1 MVARFPSF
9 LRTLGLLLLAVGP
22 LAFATVQT
30 TGPRSFHASDAAF
43 DDTTVGAI
51 AHPEQVFAAGS
62 QQMQSAQQ
70 LAKQHWGT
78 DPCGGNV
85 EIVWSGLASDINA
98 QSSWTNPTSAYDN
111 PTQNGDCK
119 ITFNPGAEY
128 DWPKFCTVAV
138 HEYGH
143 LAGRPHV
150 NSDDDVMSPYYI
162 KPVAEC
168 KEPATSAPSAAAPLG
183 EPPARAASV
192 AKKTTKKVVKKKRVV
207 KRRTTTKTRKAKAKK
222 HRKAARKHAKRR

>member
-9 LRTLGLLLLAVGP
+9 LRSIGLLLLAVGP
-22 LAFATVQT
+22 LAFASIQAA
-30 TGPRSFHASDAAF
+30 GPQSYHARDAAF
-43 DDTTVGAI
+43 DDTTVGAV
-51 AHPEQVFAAGS
+51 AHPEQVFAVGS
-62 QQMQSAQQ
+62 QQMQTAQA
-70 LAKQHWGT
+70 LAKQHWAT
-78 DPCGGNV
+78 DPCGGQV

-111 PTQNGDCK
+111 PSQNGDCK

-128 DWPKFCTVAV
+128 DWPKFCTVAI

-143 LAGRPHV
+143 LAGKPHV
-150 NSDDDVMSPYYI
+150 SNDDDVMSPYYV

-168 KEPATSAPSAAAPLG
+168 KQPATPAPAAVPPVA

-192 AKKTTKKVVKKKRVV
+192 AKKTTKRVVKKRVIKKR
-207 KRRTTTKTRKAKAKK
+207 TATKTRKHKKSRTHKA
-222 HRKAARKHAKRR
+222 HKRP

>member
-1 MVARFPSF
+1 MVARLPAF
-9 LRTLGLLLLAVGP
+9 LRSVGLVLLAVGP
-22 LAFATVQT
+22 LAFSSIQAARPQSY
-30 TGPRSFHASDAAF
+30 RARDAAF
-43 DDTTVGAI
+43 DDTTVGAV
-51 AHPEQVFAAGS
+51 AHPEQVYAAGS
-62 QQMQSAQQ
+62 QGMQTAVA
-70 LAKQHWGT
+70 LAKQHWGA

-119 ITFNPGAEY
+119 VTFNPGAEY

-168 KEPATSAPSAAAPLG
+168 KQPATPAPAAVPPVA

-207 KRRTTTKTRKAKAKK
+207 KKRTTTKTRKAKAKK
-222 HRKAARKHAKRR
+222 HRK

>member
-9 LRTLGLLLLAVGP
+9 LRSAGLVLLAVGP
-22 LAFATVQT
+22 LAFASLQAA
-30 TGPRSFHASDAAF
+30 GPQHFNARDAAF
-43 DDTTVGAI
+43 DDTTVGAV
-51 AHPEQVFAAGS
+51 ANPEQRFALGT
-62 QQMQSAQQ
+62 QQMTTAQA

-78 DPCGGNV
+78 DPCGGQV
-85 EIVWSGLASDINA
+85 EIVWSGLAADINA

-111 PTQNGDCK
+111 PSQNGDCK

-128 DWPKFCTVAV
+128 DWPKFCTVAI

-150 NSDDDVMSPYYI
+150 NNDDDVMSPYYV

-168 KEPATSAPSAAAPLG
+168 KTPEPGAAPAAVA
-183 EPPARAASV
+183 PAADTNARVASV
-192 AKKTTKKVVKKKRVV
+192 AAKKTVKRVVKKRVV
-207 KRRTTTKTRKAKAKK
+207 RKKTTTKTKARK
-222 HRKAARKHAKRR
+222 HRKHRAARKHARRK

>member
-9 LRTLGLLLLAVGP
+9 LRTLGLLLLAIGP

-111 PTQNGDCK
+111 PSQNGDCK

-128 DWPKFCTVAV
+128 DWPKFCTVTV

-143 LAGRPHV
+143 LSGRPPD
-150 NSDDDVMSPYYI
+150 NNDEDVMSRYYV
-162 KPVAEC
+162 KPVPEC
-168 KEPATSAPSAAAPLG
+168 KTAEPGAAPVTAA
-183 EPPARAASV
+183 PAATPDARAASV
-192 AKKTTKKVVKKKRVV
+192 AKKTVKRVV
-207 KRRTTTKTRKAKAKK
+207 KKRTTTKTKARK
-222 HRKAARKHAKRR
+222 HRKHRKPARKHAKRR